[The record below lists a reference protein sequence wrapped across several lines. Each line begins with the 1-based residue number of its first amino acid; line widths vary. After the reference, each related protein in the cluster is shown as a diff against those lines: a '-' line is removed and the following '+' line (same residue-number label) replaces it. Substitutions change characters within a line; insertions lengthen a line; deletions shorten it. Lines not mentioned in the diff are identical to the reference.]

1 MAWIIEGV
9 GAVLAIAYLLLALK
23 QNKLCWFAWI
33 ASSILYLYVM
43 YQAGLYMESLLQV
56 FYLCMGFYG
65 LSQWSKTINNNQ
77 NTYVD
82 LWSIGNHIF
91 AISLV
96 IVLSFLSGTLL
107 SNFSNAALP
116 FIDAFT
122 TWGAILASYMVAK
135 KILENWIYWFV
146 IDFISVFIF
155 ASRGLYFTSAL
166 FVTYLVIIYFG
177 YKSWSKIRL
186 NQNESIAW

>member
-43 YQAGLYMESLLQV
+43 YQAGLYMELLLQV

-186 NQNESIAW
+186 NQNESIA

>member
-1 MAWIIEGV
+1 MAWIIEGI
-9 GAVLAIAYLLLALK
+9 GAALAIAYLLLALK

-122 TWGAILASYMVAK
+122 TWGAIVASYMVAK
-135 KILENWIYWFV
+135 KILENWIYWFI

-186 NQNESIAW
+186 NQNESIA

>member
-1 MAWIIEGV
+1 MAWIIEGI
-9 GAVLAIAYLLLALK
+9 GAALAVAYLLLALK

-96 IVLSFLSGTLL
+96 IVLSFLSGILL

-122 TWGAILASYMVAK
+122 TWGAIVASYMVAK

-177 YKSWSKIRL
+177 YKPWSKIRL
-186 NQNESIAW
+186 NQNESIA

>member
-9 GAVLAIAYLLLALK
+9 GAALAIAYLLLAMK

-122 TWGAILASYMVAK
+122 TWGAIVASYMVAK

-186 NQNESIAW
+186 NQNESIA

>member
-9 GAVLAIAYLLLALK
+9 GAALAIAYLLLALK

-65 LSQWSKTINNNQ
+65 LSQWTKTINNNQ

-91 AISLV
+91 AVSLV
-96 IVLSFLSGTLL
+96 IVLSFLSGILL

-122 TWGAILASYMVAK
+122 TWGAIVASYMVAK

-166 FVTYLVIIYFG
+166 FVAYLVIIYFG

-186 NQNESIAW
+186 NQNESIA

>member
-1 MAWIIEGV
+1 MAWIIEGI
-9 GAVLAIAYLLLALK
+9 GAALAIAYLLLALK

-65 LSQWSKTINNNQ
+65 LSQWSKTINDNQ

-96 IVLSFLSGTLL
+96 IVLSFLSGILL

-122 TWGAILASYMVAK
+122 TWGAIVASYMVAK
-135 KILENWIYWFV
+135 KILENWIYWFI

-186 NQNESIAW
+186 NQNESIA

>member
-82 LWSIGNHIF
+82 LWSTGNHIF

-122 TWGAILASYMVAK
+122 TWGAIVASYMVAN

-186 NQNESIAW
+186 NQNESIA

>member
-9 GAVLAIAYLLLALK
+9 GAALAIAYLLLALK
-23 QNKLCWFAWI
+23 QNQLCWFAWI

-65 LSQWSKTINNNQ
+65 LSQWTKTINNNQ

-96 IVLSFLSGTLL
+96 IVLSFLSGILL

-122 TWGAILASYMVAK
+122 TWGAIVASYMVAK

-177 YKSWSKIRL
+177 YKSWRKIRL
-186 NQNESIAW
+186 NQNESIA

>member
-9 GAVLAIAYLLLALK
+9 GAALAIAYLLLALK

-122 TWGAILASYMVAK
+122 TWGAIVASYMVAN

-186 NQNESIAW
+186 NQNESIA

>member
-1 MAWIIEGV
+1 MAWVIEGI
-9 GAVLAIAYLLLALK
+9 GAALAVAYLLLALK

-65 LSQWSKTINNNQ
+65 LSQWTKTTSNNQ

-82 LWSIGNHIF
+82 IWSIGNHIF

-96 IVLSFLSGTLL
+96 IVLSFLSGILL

-122 TWGAILASYMVAK
+122 TWGAIVASYMVAK

-186 NQNESIAW
+186 NQNESIA

>member
-1 MAWIIEGV
+1 MAWIIESI
-9 GAVLAIAYLLLALK
+9 GAALAIAYLLLALK
-23 QNKLCWFAWI
+23 QNRLCWFAWI

-65 LSQWSKTINNNQ
+65 LSQWSKTINDNQ

-82 LWSIGNHIF
+82 LWSTGNHIF

-122 TWGAILASYMVAK
+122 TWGAIVASYMVAK
-135 KILENWIYWFV
+135 KILENWIYWFI

-186 NQNESIAW
+186 NQNESIA

>member
-9 GAVLAIAYLLLALK
+9 GAALAIAYLLLALK

-65 LSQWSKTINNNQ
+65 LSQWSKTINDNQ

-91 AISLV
+91 AISLI
-96 IVLSFLSGTLL
+96 IVLSFLSGILL

-122 TWGAILASYMVAK
+122 TWGAIVASYMVAK

-186 NQNESIAW
+186 NQNESIA

>member
-1 MAWIIEGV
+1 MAWIIEGI
-9 GAVLAIAYLLLALK
+9 GAALAIAYLLLALK

-56 FYLCMGFYG
+56 FYLCIGFYG
-65 LSQWSKTINNNQ
+65 LSQWSKTINDNQ

-96 IVLSFLSGTLL
+96 IVLSFLSGILL

-122 TWGAILASYMVAK
+122 TWGAIVASYMVAK

-186 NQNESIAW
+186 NQNESIA

>member
-9 GAVLAIAYLLLALK
+9 GAALAIAYLLLALK

-96 IVLSFLSGTLL
+96 IILSFLSGTLL

-122 TWGAILASYMVAK
+122 TWGAIVASYMVAK

-186 NQNESIAW
+186 NQNESIA

>member
-1 MAWIIEGV
+1 MAWIIEGI
-9 GAVLAIAYLLLALK
+9 GAALAVAYLLLALK

-65 LSQWSKTINNNQ
+65 LSQWSKTINDNQ

-96 IVLSFLSGTLL
+96 IVLSFLSGILL
-107 SNFSNAALP
+107 SNFSNATLP

-122 TWGAILASYMVAK
+122 TWGAIVASYMVAK

-186 NQNESIAW
+186 NQNESIA

>member
-1 MAWIIEGV
+1 MAWVIEGI
-9 GAVLAIAYLLLALK
+9 GAALAVAYLLLALK

-65 LSQWSKTINNNQ
+65 LSQWTKTINNNQ

-82 LWSIGNHIF
+82 IWSIGNHIF

-96 IVLSFLSGTLL
+96 IVLSFLSGILL

-122 TWGAILASYMVAK
+122 TWGAIVASYMVAK

-186 NQNESIAW
+186 NQNESIA

>member
-9 GAVLAIAYLLLALK
+9 GAALAIAYLLLALK

-33 ASSILYLYVM
+33 VSSILYLYVM

-65 LSQWSKTINNNQ
+65 LSQWTKTINNNQ

-91 AISLV
+91 AISLI
-96 IVLSFLSGTLL
+96 IVLSFLSGILL

-122 TWGAILASYMVAK
+122 TWGAIVASYMVAK

-186 NQNESIAW
+186 NQNESIA

>member
-1 MAWIIEGV
+1 MAWIIEGI
-9 GAVLAIAYLLLALK
+9 GAALAIAYLLLALK

-65 LSQWSKTINNNQ
+65 LSQWTKTINNNQ

-82 LWSIGNHIF
+82 IWSIGNHIF
-91 AISLV
+91 AISLI
-96 IVLSFLSGTLL
+96 IVLSFLSGILL

-122 TWGAILASYMVAK
+122 TWGAIVASYMVAK

-186 NQNESIAW
+186 NQNESIA

>member
-9 GAVLAIAYLLLALK
+9 GAALAIAYLLLALK

-107 SNFSNAALP
+107 SNFSNAAVP

-122 TWGAILASYMVAK
+122 TCGAIVASYMVAK

-186 NQNESIAW
+186 NQNESIA

>member
-1 MAWIIEGV
+1 MTWIIEGV
-9 GAVLAIAYLLLALK
+9 GAALAIAYLLLALK

-96 IVLSFLSGTLL
+96 IVLSLLSGTLL

-122 TWGAILASYMVAK
+122 TWGAIVASYMVAK

-186 NQNESIAW
+186 NQNESIA

>member
-9 GAVLAIAYLLLALK
+9 GAALAIAYLLLALK

-65 LSQWSKTINNNQ
+65 LNQWTKTINNNQ

-91 AISLV
+91 AVSLV
-96 IVLSFLSGTLL
+96 IVLSFLSGILL

-122 TWGAILASYMVAK
+122 TWGAIVASYMVAK

-186 NQNESIAW
+186 NQNESIA

>member
-9 GAVLAIAYLLLALK
+9 GAALAIAYLLLALK

-96 IVLSFLSGTLL
+96 VVLSFLSGILL

-122 TWGAILASYMVAK
+122 TWGAIVASYMVAK

-186 NQNESIAW
+186 NQNESIA

>member
-91 AISLV
+91 AISLI
-96 IVLSFLSGTLL
+96 IVLSFLSGILL

-122 TWGAILASYMVAK
+122 TWGAIVASYMVAK

-186 NQNESIAW
+186 NQNESIA

>member
-9 GAVLAIAYLLLALK
+9 GAALAIAYLLLALK

-56 FYLCMGFYG
+56 FYLCVGFYG
-65 LSQWSKTINNNQ
+65 LSQWSKTINDNQ

-96 IVLSFLSGTLL
+96 IVLSFLSGILL

-122 TWGAILASYMVAK
+122 TWGAIVASYMVAK

-186 NQNESIAW
+186 NQNESIA

>member
-96 IVLSFLSGTLL
+96 IILSFLSGTLL

-122 TWGAILASYMVAK
+122 TWGAIVASYMVAK

-186 NQNESIAW
+186 NQNESIA

>member
-9 GAVLAIAYLLLALK
+9 GAALAIAYLLLALK

>member
-65 LSQWSKTINNNQ
+65 LSQWTKTISNNQ

-82 LWSIGNHIF
+82 IWSIGNHIF
-91 AISLV
+91 AISLI
-96 IVLSFLSGTLL
+96 IVLSFLSGILL

-122 TWGAILASYMVAK
+122 TWGAIVASYMVAK

-155 ASRGLYFTSAL
+155 ATRGLYFTSAL

-186 NQNESIAW
+186 NQNESIAR

>member
-1 MAWIIEGV
+1 MAWVIEGI
-9 GAVLAIAYLLLALK
+9 GAALAVAYLLLALK

-65 LSQWSKTINNNQ
+65 LSQWTKTINNNQ

-82 LWSIGNHIF
+82 IWSIGNHIF
-91 AISLV
+91 AISLI
-96 IVLSFLSGTLL
+96 IVLSFLSGILL

-122 TWGAILASYMVAK
+122 TWGAIVASYMVAK
-135 KILENWIYWFV
+135 KVLENWIYWFV

-186 NQNESIAW
+186 NQNESIA

>member
-9 GAVLAIAYLLLALK
+9 GATLAIAYLLLALK

-65 LSQWSKTINNNQ
+65 LSQWTKTINNNQ

-96 IVLSFLSGTLL
+96 IVLSFLSGILL

-122 TWGAILASYMVAK
+122 TWGAIVASYMVAK

-146 IDFISVFIF
+146 IDFISVYIF

-186 NQNESIAW
+186 NQNESIA

>member
-9 GAVLAIAYLLLALK
+9 GAALAIAYLLLALK

-65 LSQWSKTINNNQ
+65 LSQWTKTINNNQ

-91 AISLV
+91 AVSLV
-96 IVLSFLSGTLL
+96 IVLSFLSGILL

-122 TWGAILASYMVAK
+122 TWGAIVASYMVAK

>member
-9 GAVLAIAYLLLALK
+9 GAALAIAYLLLALK

-155 ASRGLYFTSAL
+155 ASRELYFTSAL

-186 NQNESIAW
+186 NQNESIA

>member
-9 GAVLAIAYLLLALK
+9 GAALAIAYLLLALK

-65 LSQWSKTINNNQ
+65 LSQWSKTINGNQ

-122 TWGAILASYMVAK
+122 TWGAIVASYMVAK
-135 KILENWIYWFV
+135 KILENWIYWFI

-186 NQNESIAW
+186 NQNESIA

>member
-33 ASSILYLYVM
+33 ASSILYFYVM

-107 SNFSNAALP
+107 SNFSNAALQ

-122 TWGAILASYMVAK
+122 TWGAIVASYMVAK

-186 NQNESIAW
+186 NQNESIA

>member
-9 GAVLAIAYLLLALK
+9 GAALAIAYLLLALK

-122 TWGAILASYMVAK
+122 TWGAIVASYMVAK
-135 KILENWIYWFV
+135 KILENWIYWFI

-186 NQNESIAW
+186 NQNESIA

>member
-1 MAWIIEGV
+1 MAWIIEGI
-9 GAVLAIAYLLLALK
+9 GAALAIAYLLLALK

-43 YQAGLYMESLLQV
+43 YQAGLYMESFLQV

-65 LSQWSKTINNNQ
+65 LSQWSKTINDNQ

-122 TWGAILASYMVAK
+122 TWGAIVASYMVAK
-135 KILENWIYWFV
+135 KILENWIYWFI

-186 NQNESIAW
+186 NQNESIA

>member
-9 GAVLAIAYLLLALK
+9 GAALAIAYLLLALK

-65 LSQWSKTINNNQ
+65 LSQWSKTINDNQ

-122 TWGAILASYMVAK
+122 TWGAIVASYMVAK

-186 NQNESIAW
+186 NQNESIA

>member
-1 MAWIIEGV
+1 MTWIIEGV
-9 GAVLAIAYLLLALK
+9 GAALAIAYLLLALK

-96 IVLSFLSGTLL
+96 TVLSFLSGTLL

-122 TWGAILASYMVAK
+122 TWGAIVASYMVAK

-186 NQNESIAW
+186 NQNESIA

>member
-9 GAVLAIAYLLLALK
+9 GAALAIAYLLLALK

-96 IVLSFLSGTLL
+96 IALSFLSGILL

-122 TWGAILASYMVAK
+122 TWGAIVASYMVAK

-186 NQNESIAW
+186 NQNESIA

>member
-9 GAVLAIAYLLLALK
+9 GAALAIAYLLLALK

-65 LSQWSKTINNNQ
+65 LSQWSKTINDNQ
-77 NTYVD
+77 NTYVY

-96 IVLSFLSGTLL
+96 IVLSFLSGILL

-122 TWGAILASYMVAK
+122 TWGAIVASYMVAK

-186 NQNESIAW
+186 NQNESIA

>member
-9 GAVLAIAYLLLALK
+9 GAALAIAYLLLALK

-65 LSQWSKTINNNQ
+65 LSQWSKTINDNQ

-96 IVLSFLSGTLL
+96 IVLSFLSGILL
-107 SNFSNAALP
+107 SNFSNATLP

-122 TWGAILASYMVAK
+122 TWGAIVASYMVAK

-186 NQNESIAW
+186 NQNESIA